1 MNDSIFDTMTDNID
15 FAGYGYLGGRLRLT
29 SEQRAEADA
38 VVLAHFADRSDTGTP
53 AGEDALFEW
62 ANSRLGRWFA
72 ESFDGGHR
80 SGRAADYLPL

>member
-29 SEQRAEADA
+29 PEQRAGADEMVLAQYALRADA
-38 VVLAHFADRSDTGTP
+38 GTP
-53 AGEDALFEW
+53 AGEATLFEW

-72 ESFDGGHR
+72 ESWVDGGFHGPSKR
-80 SGRAADYLPL
+80 YLSI